1 MPDAVLPSARP
12 ASGDPYMPVPA
23 HIVPDRHRS
32 LRTPLCVICWVTGD
46 GLCFDSAC
54 RVMDYARYL
63 ETLEDTES
71 APGCEQ
77 CTNNRLLLER
87 VWQVRHPIW
96 RPLGSSL
103 KASNMCHSTPCTRQ
117 GRLGLF
123 SSACMFSAVH
133 RGTSGTYGNKDM
145 LKAW

>member
-1 MPDAVLPSARP
+1 MDDVL
-12 ASGDPYMPVPA
+12 
-23 HIVPDRHRS
+23 
-32 LRTPLCVICWVTGD
+32 CC
-46 GLCFDSAC
+46 DSAC

-87 VWQVRHPIW
+87 VWQVRHPVW

-103 KASNMCHSTPCTRQ
+103 Q
-117 GRLGLF
+117 GVEYVPQHPLHQAGQARAL
-123 SSACMFSAVH
+123 
-133 RGTSGTYGNKDM
+133 
-145 LKAW
+145 